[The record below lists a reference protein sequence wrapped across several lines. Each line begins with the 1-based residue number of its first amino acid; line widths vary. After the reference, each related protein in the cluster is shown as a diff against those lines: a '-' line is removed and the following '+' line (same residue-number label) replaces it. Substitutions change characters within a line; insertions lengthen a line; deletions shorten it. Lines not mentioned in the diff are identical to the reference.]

1 MKRWMLLALLLAT
14 LTAAPLHAQTAVTI
28 WLSSQQNSGGDSFPA
43 SQSNATTEFES
54 GSGYGASIS
63 RMFGAR
69 VSGELSIFRTAS
81 GGTLRANNST
91 LADLGDV
98 ELTPIMAMARYH
110 FRPDAPLDVYLG
122 AGAAYVMNGDLDSAD
137 LRADGLAPLD
147 LEEET
152 AVVFGGGITWAFS
165 DRLGATLDARF
176 LPLTLRANANGQS
189 ADAGIDPL
197 IVSAG
202 LRIRF

>member
-14 LTAAPLHAQTAVTI
+14 PLHAQTAVTL
-28 WLSSQQNSGGDSFPA
+28 WLSSQQNNGGDSFPA
-43 SQSNATTEFES
+43 SLPNATTEFDD

-69 VSGELSIFRTAS
+69 LSGELSIFRTTS
-81 GGTLRANNST
+81 GGELRASNTT

-98 ELTPIMAMARYH
+98 ELTPIMAMGRYH

-122 AGAAYVMNGDLDSAD
+122 AGAAYVMTGDLDSAD
-137 LRADGLAPLD
+137 LRADGLAPLELD
-147 LEEET
+147 EET
-152 AVVFGGGITWAFS
+152 AMVFGGGIIWTFS
-165 DRLGATLDARF
+165 ERLAVTLDARV
-176 LPLTLRANANGQS
+176 LPLTLHARANGQS